1 VNRRNDNWKTPLA
14 LLALMLAA
22 GPVSAQKIYS
32 WTNDSG
38 EIVYGNS
45 PPPEAAEQLFDRRFP
60 LETVEDEA
68 AAKQAQEDRI
78 LLQTYLSVAEIEKVR
93 DERLAKLQ
101 GQDRLTRSYVDNLN
115 RQLADLEEALDNI
128 DIGSDNLHEEDPTM
142 LAAEIGETRRRIQI
156 YETKLEQSASQ
167 QEEIRQKFADD
178 IDRFQQLRAAND
190 G

>member
-1 VNRRNDNWKTPLA
+1 MNRRNDNWKTPLA

-32 WTNDSG
+32 WTNESG

-45 PPPEAAEQLFDRRFP
+45 PPPEAAEQIFDRRFP

-93 DERLAKLQ
+93 DERLARLQ

-115 RQLADLEEALDNI
+115 RQLADLEAALDNI
-128 DIGSDNLHEEDPTM
+128 GIEDFQELDPTV

-156 YETKLEQSASQ
+156 YETELEHSAAQ
-167 QEEIRQKFADD
+167 QEKIRQKFAED
-178 IDRFQQLRAAND
+178 IGRFQQLQASN
-190 G
+190 GS

>member
-1 VNRRNDNWKTPLA
+1 MNRRNDNWKTPLA

-32 WTNDSG
+32 WTNESG

-93 DERLAKLQ
+93 DERLARLQ

-115 RQLADLEEALDNI
+115 RQLAELEEALDNI
-128 DIGSDNLHEEDPTM
+128 GTGNLNEEDPTV

-156 YETKLEQSASQ
+156 YETELEQSAAQ

-190 G
+190 S

>member
-115 RQLADLEEALDNI
+115 RQLADLEKALDS
-128 DIGSDNLHEEDPTM
+128 IGADNLNEEDPTV

-156 YETKLEQSASQ
+156 YETKLEQSAAQ

-190 G
+190 S